1 MRVLAVIL
9 VLSLTLGQL
18 HSWRLTRAHVAQ
30 MGLFSMLVLN
40 TPVHAST
47 LSDELKTFSDT
58 QKVLDAA
65 DIPFIELGN
74 GVSYREFRSG
84 RGNASLQKGSIVTTD
99 MVIRMKSFSTDKEP
113 GGVAYFNSKT
123 DGEISW
129 TIGSG
134 EIFPELEAAIL
145 ADGGMK
151 KGAIRR
157 IDVPSVAVFKA
168 RNDKNLPLP
177 TSDDGQRRFKNLFK
191 TKADLLFEILVKK
204 VDNSNLIQ

>member
-1 MRVLAVIL
+1 MHTLSVILLL
-9 VLSLTLGQL
+9 VLSLEQL
-18 HSWRLTRAHVAQ
+18 YSWRLAHVAKL
-30 MGLFSMLVLN
+30 GICSALLLN
-40 TPVHAST
+40 SPITHAST
-47 LSDELKTFSDT
+47 LTEELKTFSDT

-74 GVSYREFRSG
+74 GLSYREFRSG
-84 RGNASLQKGSIVTTD
+84 RGNAMLQKDSIVTTD
-99 MVIRMKSFSTDKEP
+99 MVIRMKSFATDKEP

-134 EIFPELEAAIL
+134 QIFPELEAAMM

-157 IDVPSVAVFKA
+157 VDVPSVTVFKA
-168 RNDKNLPLP
+168 RNDKSLPLP

-191 TKADLLFEILVKK
+191 TKADLLIEILVKK
-204 VDNSNLIQ
+204 IDNSNVAQ